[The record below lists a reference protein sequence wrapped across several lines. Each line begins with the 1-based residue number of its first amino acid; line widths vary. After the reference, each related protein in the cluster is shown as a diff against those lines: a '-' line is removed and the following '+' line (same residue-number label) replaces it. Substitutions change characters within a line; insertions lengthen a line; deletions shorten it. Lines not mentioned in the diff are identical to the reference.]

1 MARTGTR
8 KSGKSRAVSRKR
20 VASPP
25 YSHRWASWAQ
35 NGNMVPGTSART
47 GRLTKAGR
55 NLERR
60 ARFIREELAPNLGSF
75 RHRRDSL
82 GYRSRGIGATP
93 VPSPPRSPPRSFF
106 QRLYNRVFGTRRR

>member
-8 KSGKSRAVSRKR
+8 KSGKSHAVSRKR
-20 VASPP
+20 AASAP
-25 YSHRWASWAQ
+25 YSQRWASWVQ
-35 NGNMVPGTSART
+35 NGNMVPGTSVRT
-47 GRLTKAGR
+47 GRFTRAGR

-60 ARFIREELAPNLGSF
+60 ASLIRAELPDYLGMFNRS
-75 RHRRDSL
+75 RGRL

>member
-1 MARTGTR
+1 MAKTGTR
-8 KSGKSRAVSRKR
+8 KSGRSRAVSRKR

-25 YSHRWASWAQ
+25 YSQRWASWVQ

-47 GRLTKAGR
+47 GRLTRAGR

-60 ARFIREELAPNLGSF
+60 ASLIRAELAPNLGSF
-75 RHRRDSL
+75 NRSRRRL
-82 GYRSRGIGATP
+82 GYYNRVGATP

-106 QRLYNRVFGTRRR
+106 QRLYNRIFGRR